1 MAHIC
6 CGAVIQMH
14 RKVDALARQKSDVTL
29 IADNVGKDAAFVR
42 KFINKHPEFCIE
54 KQGNKFVMTD
64 EQREEL
70 SSAIL
75 SEIAAKEEMRKENS
89 RKHRQSQKD
98 TDTWNEIL
106 SYMEYKV
113 LRHDDNQKM
122 SRNDVL
128 RLRGLM
134 YGKRYADNRIE
145 DEAKYSFECLLNT
158 IKYSMPDI
166 NRALD
171 RVQFEDE
178 NHKFNY
184 VLRIIGGNLN
194 TVYMRMKRAKKKE
207 EEIEKQDTSYAVEYV
222 NMFKAKKVKSNHKL
236 DNLW

>member
-6 CGAVIQMH
+6 CGAVIQMY
-14 RKVDALARQKSDVTL
+14 RMVGALAKQKSDVAL

-70 SSAIL
+70 SSAIME
-75 SEIAAKEEMRKENS
+75 EIAAKEKLREENL
-89 RKHRQSQKD
+89 RKHRQSKKD

-106 SYMEYKV
+106 LYMEYKV
-113 LRHDDNQKM
+113 LRHDDDQKM

-128 RLRGLM
+128 KLRGLM
-134 YGKRYADNRIE
+134 YGKRFADNRTE
-145 DEAKYSFECLLNT
+145 DEAKYSYECLLNT

-171 RVQFEDE
+171 TVQFEDE

-207 EEIEKQDTSYAVEYV
+207 EEIKKQDTSYAVEYV
-222 NMFKAKKVKSNHKL
+222 NMFKAKKTESNHKL

>member
-1 MAHIC
+1 MA
-6 CGAVIQMH
+6 
-14 RKVDALARQKSDVTL
+14 KQKSDVAL
-29 IADNVGKDAAFVR
+29 VADKVGKGVPFVR
-42 KFINKHPEFCIE
+42 KFINEHPELCIE
-54 KQGNKFVMTD
+54 KQGDKFVMTD

-70 SSAIL
+70 SAAIVA
-75 SEIAAKEEMRKENS
+75 EIATKEELRKENE

-128 RLRGLM
+128 KLRGLM
-134 YGKRYADNRIE
+134 YGKRYADNRTE

-194 TVYMRMKRAKKKE
+194 TVYMRMKQAKKKE

>member
-1 MAHIC
+1 MVHIC
-6 CGAVIQMH
+6 YGAVIQMYV
-14 RKVDALARQKSDVTL
+14 KVDALAKQKSDVTL
-29 IADNVGKDAAFVR
+29 VADKVGKDATFVR
-42 KFINKHPEFCIE
+42 KFINKHPEFRIE

-70 SSAIL
+70 SSAIVA
-75 SEIAAKEEMRKENS
+75 EIATKEELRKENE

-134 YGKRYADNRIE
+134 YGKRFANNGIE

-158 IKYSMPDI
+158 IKYSLPEI

-184 VLRIIGGNLN
+184 MLRIIGGNLN
-194 TVYMRMKRAKKKE
+194 TVYMRMKRSKKKE
-207 EEIEKQDTSYAVEYV
+207 EEIKKQDTSYVVEYV
-222 NMFKAKKVKSNHKL
+222 NMFKAKKTESNHKL

>member
-1 MAHIC
+1 MT
-6 CGAVIQMH
+6 
-14 RKVDALARQKSDVTL
+14 KQKSDVAL
-29 IADNVGKDAAFVR
+29 VADKVGKDATFVR
-42 KFINKHPEFCIE
+42 NFINKHPEFCIE
-54 KQGNKFVMTD
+54 KQSNKFVMTD

-70 SSAIL
+70 SAAIVA
-75 SEIAAKEEMRKENS
+75 EIATKEELRKENE

-106 SYMEYKV
+106 SYMEYNV

-134 YGKRYADNRIE
+134 YGKRYADNRTE

-171 RVQFEDE
+171 RVQFKDE

-184 VLRIIGGNLN
+184 VLRIIGDNLN
-194 TVYMRMKRAKKKE
+194 TVYMRMKQAKKKE